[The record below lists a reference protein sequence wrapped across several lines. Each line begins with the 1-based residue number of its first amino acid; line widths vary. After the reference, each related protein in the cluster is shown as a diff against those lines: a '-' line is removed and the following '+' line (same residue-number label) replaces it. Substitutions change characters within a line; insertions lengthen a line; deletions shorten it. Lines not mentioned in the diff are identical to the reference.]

1 MFVVKC
7 LECNQQKVMEVAGEL
22 SDETCPI
29 CNSHGGRLEVV
40 APVEELLPDIGLIA
54 EMMNKCR

>member
-29 CNSHGGRLEVV
+29 CSGPGENLEIVSS
-40 APVEELLPDIGLIA
+40 VEEMLPDIGLIA